1 MTGAFFFEA
10 LNGFLRRKN
19 KSPAKP
25 GFSVRR
31 FWMAARC
38 AVQRLFMG
46 ALPISR

>member
-19 KSPAKP
+19 KSPA
-25 GFSVRR
+25 GRAFQFRR

-38 AVQRLFMG
+38 AIQRLFVG
-46 ALPISR
+46 RLTD